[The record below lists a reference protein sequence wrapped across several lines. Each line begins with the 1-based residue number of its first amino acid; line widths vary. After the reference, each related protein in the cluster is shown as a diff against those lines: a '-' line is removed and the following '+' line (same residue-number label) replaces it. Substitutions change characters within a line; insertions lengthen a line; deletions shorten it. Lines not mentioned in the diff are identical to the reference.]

1 MKRTSVGED
10 HRDPFKFTHEVIC
23 LRTFQPMAD
32 FLSFA
37 FCFFKCNALFL
48 ASYRAWGFRVRVEAL
63 GFGC

>member
-37 FCFFKCNALFL
+37 FCFLNAMPFSL
-48 ASYRAWGFRVRVEAL
+48 RPIGL
-63 GFGC
+63 GVLG